1 MTPLLD
7 VPLLEVR
14 GLQAHLHL
22 RRGVLRAVDGVDLR
36 LDEGQTLGL
45 VGESGSG
52 KTMTGL
58 SLLRLLPRPA
68 GRIAGG
74 SIRLDGEELTAL
86 SERSM
91 ARTVRGRRI
100 AMIAQDPMTALNPV
114 FSIGDQVAQPFRN
127 HGAARGLRFG
137 RRLWGAVADVL
148 RQVRIPSPERRLGDY
163 PHQFSGGQRQ
173 RVATAMAIAP
183 APRLLIADEPTTAL
197 DVTVQAQVIAL
208 LRRIQADTGAGII
221 LITHDLGVAASL
233 CHRIAVMYAG
243 RVVEDG
249 PVREIYHRPAH
260 PYTQALLAAVP
271 RVGVRTR
278 RLLAIPGQP
287 PSMLALPPGCRFAP
301 RCPRRMPACDE
312 YPPTLPAGAGHVAAC
327 WLLQR

>member
-1 MTPLLD
+1 MTALLD
-7 VPLLEVR
+7 VR
-14 GLQAHLHL
+14 GLQTHLHGS
-22 RRGVLRAVDGVDLR
+22 RGVLRAVDGVDLR
-36 LDEGQTLGL
+36 VEEAQTVGL

-74 SIRLDGEELTAL
+74 SVRLDGEELL
-86 SERSM
+86 SLTERQM

-114 FSIGDQVAQPFRN
+114 FSVGDQVGQPFRN
-127 HGAARGLRFG
+127 HGLPPG
-137 RRLWGAVADVL
+137 RRLRDGVVDVL
-148 RQVRIPSPERRLGDY
+148 RRVRIPSPERRLGDY

-208 LRRIQADTGAGII
+208 LRQIQADTRAGII

-233 CHRIAVMYAG
+233 CHRVAVLYAG

-249 PVREIYHRPAH
+249 PVRDIYHRPAH
-260 PYTQALLAAVP
+260 PYTQALLAAIP
-271 RVGVRTR
+271 RIGSGNR
-278 RLLAIPGQP
+278 RLVAIPGQP
-287 PSMLALPPGCRFAP
+287 PSMLDPPAGCRFAA
-301 RCPRRMPACDE
+301 RCPRVMPVCEA
-312 YPPTLPAGAGHVAAC
+312 YPPTLPAGEGHTAAC
-327 WLLQR
+327 WLLR

>member
-1 MTPLLD
+1 MTALLD
-7 VPLLEVR
+7 VR
-14 GLQAHLHL
+14 GLQTHLHGS
-22 RRGVLRAVDGVDLR
+22 RGVLRAVDGVDLR
-36 LDEGQTLGL
+36 VEEAQTVGL

-74 SIRLDGEELTAL
+74 SVRLDGEELL
-86 SERSM
+86 SMTERQM

-114 FSIGDQVAQPFRN
+114 FSVGDQVGQPFRN
-127 HGAARGLRFG
+127 HGLPPG
-137 RRLWGAVADVL
+137 RRLRDGVVDVL
-148 RQVRIPSPERRLGDY
+148 RRVRIPSPERRLGDY
-163 PHQFSGGQRQ
+163 PYQFSGGQRQ

-208 LRRIQADTGAGII
+208 LRQIQADTRAGII

-233 CHRIAVMYAG
+233 CHRVAVLYAG

-249 PVREIYHRPAH
+249 PVRDIYHRPAH
-260 PYTQALLAAVP
+260 PYTQALLAAIP
-271 RVGVRTR
+271 RIGSGNR
-278 RLLAIPGQP
+278 RLVAIPGQP
-287 PSMLALPPGCRFAP
+287 PSMLDPPAGCRFAA
-301 RCPRRMPACDE
+301 RCPRVMPVCEA
-312 YPPTLPAGAGHVAAC
+312 YPPTLPAGEGHTAAC
-327 WLLQR
+327 WLLR

>member
-1 MTPLLD
+1 VT
-7 VPLLEVR
+7 PLLEVA

-36 LDEGQTLGL
+36 VEAGQTLGL

-68 GRIAGG
+68 GRIVGG
-74 SIRLDGEELTAL
+74 SVRLDGEELTSL
-86 SERSM
+86 SERAM

-127 HGAARGLRFG
+127 HGAPRGMASG
-137 RRLWGAVADVL
+137 RRLWEGVVDVL
-148 RQVRIPSPERRLGDY
+148 RRVRIPSPERRLGDF

-173 RVATAMAIAP
+173 RVATAMAIA
-183 APRLLIADEPTTAL
+183 ASPRLLIADEPTTAL

-208 LRRIQADTGAGII
+208 LRRIQADTQAGII

-233 CHRIAVMYAG
+233 CHWVAVMYAG
-243 RVVEDG
+243 RIVEDG

-260 PYTQALLAAVP
+260 PYTQALLAAIP
-271 RVGVRTR
+271 RIGSRTR
-278 RLLAIPGQP
+278 RLVAIPGQP
-287 PSMLALPPGCRFAP
+287 PSMLDLPAGCRFAP
-301 RCPRRMPACDE
+301 RCPSRMPVCGE
-312 YPPTLPAGAGHVAAC
+312 YPPTLPAGTGHTAAC
-327 WLLQR
+327 WLLQP